1 MYTEKINDFDYDS
14 MKKVG
19 IDDYDCF
26 VFNKSNQTIYTVD
39 VKTCI
44 VIC

>member
-1 MYTEKINDFDYDS
+1 MYTEKINGFDYES

-26 VFNKSNQTIYTVD
+26 IFNKSN
-39 VKTCI
+39 
-44 VIC
+44 